1 MERLHFSTDINAP
14 KHKVWSVLWDDATY
28 TQWTSVF
35 CEGSQALTNWNEG
48 SKVLFVDGKGSGMV
62 SKIEA
67 KKDNEFMS
75 FKHLGEVKGDVED
88 TTSEKI
94 KSWAGALENYSLDET
109 DGVTTLKV
117 DMDVVEEFK
126 DFMLKTFP
134 GGLQKV
140 KELSENN

>member
-1 MERLHFSTDINAP
+1 MEKLNFSININAP
-14 KHKVWSVLWDDATY
+14 KEKVWKTLWDDATY

-35 CEGSQALTNWNEG
+35 CEGSKAITDWNTG
-48 SKVLFVDGKGSGMV
+48 SKVLCLDGKGSGMV

-67 KKDNEFMS
+67 KKPNEFMS
-75 FKHLGEVKGDVED
+75 FKHLGEVKDNVED
-88 TTSEKI
+88 TTSEKV
-94 KSWAGALENYSLDET
+94 KGWAGALENYTLKEAN
-109 DGVTTLKV
+109 GVTTLTV
-117 DMDVVEEFK
+117 EMDVVEEFK